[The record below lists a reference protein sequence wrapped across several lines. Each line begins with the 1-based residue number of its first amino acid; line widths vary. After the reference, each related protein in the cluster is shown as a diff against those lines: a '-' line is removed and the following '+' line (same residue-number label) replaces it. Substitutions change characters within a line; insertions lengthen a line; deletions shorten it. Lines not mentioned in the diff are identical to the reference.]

1 MNVNEYRSVLY
12 EDIALAANAN
22 MSNIEEEFLRY
33 VTDILIA
40 GEEFDDFVECYWE
53 GISRR
58 NAYMRIDGYAMD
70 ETDGS
75 CCIFI
80 SDFHG
85 PYEDDAIRAEDIN
98 SLFKKIRYFVEESTK
113 YELYLELE
121 ESTQV
126 YEFSRTLYY
135 DVDEITKFRF
145 YLLTDAFNKQRKKNI
160 KDDTVAGKT
169 VELNVWDINRIYDV
183 VNSTTQKECVE
194 IILSDFGTRGIPCV
208 KAVEYQDVIA
218 DIELMPKYDDGISAE
233 EEEEKPENIIT

>member
-98 SLFKKIRYFVEESTK
+98 SLFKKIRYFVEEATK

-126 YEFSRTLYY
+126 TENVTQWCKQTKCWERVQKNKWTIHPEFIKTLVSVEMIKSEVK
-135 DVDEITKFRF
+135 DAKEKQKVNNEVDE
-145 YLLTDAFNKQRKKNI
+145 
-160 KDDTVAGKT
+160 
-169 VELNVWDINRIYDV
+169 
-183 VNSTTQKECVE
+183 
-194 IILSDFGTRGIPCV
+194 
-208 KAVEYQDVIA
+208 
-218 DIELMPKYDDGISAE
+218 
-233 EEEEKPENIIT
+233 